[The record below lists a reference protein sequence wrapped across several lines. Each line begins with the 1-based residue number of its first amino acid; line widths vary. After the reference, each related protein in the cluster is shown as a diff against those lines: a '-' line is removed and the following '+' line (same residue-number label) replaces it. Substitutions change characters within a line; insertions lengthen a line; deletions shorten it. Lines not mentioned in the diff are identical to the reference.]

1 MLQDVTRCY
10 KMLQKVTR
18 CNKMLQKV
26 TRCNKML
33 QKVTRCYKMRQ
44 DATGCYKK
52 LQDATRKR
60 SPFPLQFLNPNNTT
74 FFFDYNQIALT
85 LLNLN
90 LEVYATFSQV

>member
-1 MLQDVTRCY
+1 MKVNFKSRLTLNKNTKLSISNVTRCD
-10 KMLQKVTR
+10 KMLQEVTR
-18 CNKMLQKV
+18 RNKN
-26 TRCNKML
+26 C
-33 QKVTRCYKMRQ
+33 
-44 DATGCYKK
+44 
-52 LQDATRKR
+52 